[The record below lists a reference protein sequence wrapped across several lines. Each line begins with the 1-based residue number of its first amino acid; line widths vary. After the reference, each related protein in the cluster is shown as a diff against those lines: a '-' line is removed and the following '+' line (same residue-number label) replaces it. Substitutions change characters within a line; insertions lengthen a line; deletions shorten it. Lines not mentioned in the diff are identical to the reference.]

1 MNQRESET
9 EVKTLEKRKNDNQIY
24 YQQNKKK
31 TILDALHEYHKMIK
45 IWLRATVESV
55 GQRII
60 IQ

>member
-31 TILDALHEYHKMIK
+31 KF
-45 IWLRATVESV
+45 
-55 GQRII
+55 
-60 IQ
+60 

>member
-45 IWLRATVESV
+45 IWLRAKV
-55 GQRII
+55 
-60 IQ
+60 

>member
-45 IWLRATVESV
+45 N
-55 GQRII
+55 
-60 IQ
+60 

>member
-31 TILDALHEYHKMIK
+31 NNFRCITWI
-45 IWLRATVESV
+45 S
-55 GQRII
+55 
-60 IQ
+60 

>member
-31 TILDALHEYHKMIK
+31 TILEALHEYHKMIK
-45 IWLRATVESV
+45 IWLRAKVESV